1 MKLKQIIIVALSML
15 TAGVASAASV
25 AVANSSFETATG
37 GGGGAGTGA
46 WQSDPTNWVELGPT
60 DSYIEGNGIA
70 AASTHL
76 DGDFWG
82 AVEGV
87 NGADFAGGVVGDV
100 ITQDLGVAILSNTTY
115 TIDFA
120 QARRGDGTNAGQ
132 HTSGIMS
139 IGLFTGAADIT
150 AVIAGSANFDSA
162 DIAPNS
168 SLARTFSFTT
178 GAVVPGGNVSVF
190 VRGSDGNV
198 SGVKLYFDD
207 IKIDASPVPEPSST
221 ALLGLGGFALLL
233 RRRK

>member
-1 MKLKQIIIVALSML
+1 M
-15 TAGVASAASV
+15 
-25 AVANSSFETATG
+25 
-37 GGGGAGTGA
+37 
-46 WQSDPTNWVELGPT
+46 
-60 DSYIEGNGIA
+60 
-70 AASTHL
+70 
-76 DGDFWG
+76 
-82 AVEGV
+82 

-100 ITQDLGVAILSNTTY
+100 ITQDLGVAILSDTTY